1 MPADPASGKRAVFVL
16 GLQRSGTTWVANMLH
31 GSGSVAAVAAED
43 HRGVHES
50 LFFSHFARA
59 FTPLSNRDT
68 CAAFRAA
75 FVSSDYWLLGGLP
88 DETLDDIM
96 SSAKDHA
103 AVFEAMMDAVA
114 DRQQAPL

>member
-50 LFFSHFARA
+50 Q
-59 FTPLSNRDT
+59 PNP
-68 CAAFRAA
+68 
-75 FVSSDYWLLGGLP
+75 V
-88 DETLDDIM
+88 
-96 SSAKDHA
+96 
-103 AVFEAMMDAVA
+103 
-114 DRQQAPL
+114 